1 MDKNELYHYGVQG
14 MKWGIRR
21 TPAQLGHRIKQH
33 RLNKQRKANLKKAR
47 EAKAERAEKLKKGK
61 IKPKD
66 MTKAELEKEIS
77 RMRLEKTY
85 LELKKDTG
93 RNKNGKS
100 FVKKYAGEAANKI
113 LWNTGVDLVAQTAK
127 SLGAKKINDLIDK
140 MNGDMGDSKTKPKG
154 MKKDELEKEISRME
168 LEKKYSELR
177 KQNGGNRYEGVYAN
191 NKRKS

>member
-47 EAKAERAEKLKKGK
+47 EARAERVEKLKKGK

-85 LELKKDTG
+85 LELKRETG
-93 RNKNGKS
+93 RTNNGKN
-100 FVKKYAGEAANKI
+100 FAKKYAGEAANKI
-113 LWNTGVDLVAQTAK
+113 LWNTGVDLAAQTAK
-127 SLGAKKINDLIDK
+127 SLGAKKINDLIDN
-140 MNGDMGDSKTKPKG
+140 MN
-154 MKKDELEKEISRME
+154 KKI
-168 LEKKYSELR
+168 
-177 KQNGGNRYEGVYAN
+177 GNSNNYERVYAN

>member
-47 EAKAERAEKLKKGK
+47 KARAERVEKLKKGK

-93 RNKNGKS
+93 RTNTGKN
-100 FVKKYAGEAANKI
+100 FAKKYAGEAANKI
-113 LWNTGVDLVAQTAK
+113 LWNTGVDLAAQTAK
-127 SLGAKKINDLIDK
+127 ALGAKKINDLIDK
-140 MNGDMGDSKTKPKG
+140 MNEKIGD
-154 MKKDELEKEISRME
+154 
-168 LEKKYSELR
+168 
-177 KQNGGNRYEGVYAN
+177 NNNYERVYAN
-191 NKRKS
+191 NKKKS

>member
-47 EAKAERAEKLKKGK
+47 EARAERVEKLKKGK

-77 RMRLEKTY
+77 RLKLEKDY
-85 LELKKDTG
+85 IDLMKQTG

-140 MNGDMGDSKTKPKG
+140 MNGKIGDS
-154 MKKDELEKEISRME
+154 
-168 LEKKYSELR
+168 
-177 KQNGGNRYEGVYAN
+177 NNYERVYAN
-191 NKRKS
+191 NKKKS

>member
-14 MKWGIRR
+14 MKWGIIR

-47 EAKAERAEKLKKGK
+47 EARAERVEKLKKGK

-85 LELKKDTG
+85 LELKKET
-93 RNKNGKS
+93 RITNTGKS
-100 FVKKYAGEAANKI
+100 FAKKYAGEAANKI

-127 SLGAKKINDLIDK
+127 SLGAKNINDIIDK
-140 MNGDMGDSKTKPKG
+140 MN
-154 MKKDELEKEISRME
+154 EKIGAN
-168 LEKKYSELR
+168 KYER
-177 KQNGGNRYEGVYAN
+177 VYAN
-191 NKRKS
+191 NKKK